1 MKKINE
7 SSYSVLMTFNRFV
20 REQQATKREVMSQKM
35 NELYDEL
42 RVEMDGKGWS
52 AKGRNNVTETMLSNS
67 TWKFKF
73 SKVYDKSVYDTN
85 DTNVLYYSG
94 QEVVLELQGNLR
106 DDYLSSGGYN
116 QLKVTPEVPEIM
128 RTQPFTWD
136 EEGNTRLGLSIL
148 LDKIEQHF
156 NR

>member
-7 SSYSVLMTFNRFV
+7 SSYSVLMTFRRFV
-20 REQQATKREVMSQKM
+20 REQQVTKKEVMSQKM

-73 SKVYDKSVYDTN
+73 SKV
-85 DTNVLYYSG
+85 YSG

>member
-1 MKKINE
+1 MINE
-7 SSYSVLMTFNRFV
+7 SAHSVLMTFTRFV
-20 REQQATKREVMSQKM
+20 REQQATKKEVMSQKM

-73 SKVYDKSVYDTN
+73 SKVY
-85 DTNVLYYSG
+85 SG
-94 QEVVLELQGNLR
+94 QEVVLEMQGNLR
-106 DDYLSSGGYN
+106 DDYLSSGGFN
-116 QLKVTPEVPEIM
+116 QLKITPEVPGIM
-128 RTQPFTWD
+128 RSHPFSWD
-136 EEGNTRLGLSIL
+136 EEGNTKLGLSIL